1 MDAATR
7 RQVERRAGHR
17 CEFCHLPQRYAPA
30 ARFQVEHVRPKQH
43 GGSDARKN
51 LALACPRCNRFK
63 GPNLTAINSK
73 SRRIVPLFNPRTQN
87 WRDHFALVG
96 IDIVGLTAVVRA
108 TVRLLNMNG
117 EDRLKV
123 RAALRERDEL
133 DV

>member
-1 MDAATR
+1 
-7 RQVERRAGHR
+7 
-17 CEFCHLPQRYAPA
+17 
-30 ARFQVEHVRPKQH
+30 
-43 GGSDARKN
+43 
-51 LALACPRCNRFK
+51 
-63 GPNLTAINSK
+63 LTAINSK